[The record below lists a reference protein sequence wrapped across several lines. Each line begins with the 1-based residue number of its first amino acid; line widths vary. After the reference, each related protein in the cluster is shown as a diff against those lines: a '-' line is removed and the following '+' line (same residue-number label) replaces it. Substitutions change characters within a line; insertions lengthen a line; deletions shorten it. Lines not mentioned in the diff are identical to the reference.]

1 MIKIGP
7 KIEEKMAL
15 EVRACILFC
24 APLTENGIKYCL
36 QKTLA
41 SPKANFLSAK
51 KVDRTCRTPG
61 TMGKSNSDPSQV
73 NVVLPAH
80 P

>member
-1 MIKIGP
+1 
-7 KIEEKMAL
+7 MAL

-41 SPKANFLSAK
+41 SPKANFLSVK
-51 KVDRTCRTPG
+51 KIDRTCRTPG
-61 TMGKSNSDPSQV
+61 TKDKPNSESCQV
-73 NVVLPAH
+73 NLALPAH
-80 P
+80 S